1 MTYNKYY
8 LMILYHLIFKF
19 DYFLKKFDK
28 FKYILFNFYLWWKKI
43 NNFFAFN
50 ERINNSFFKNIG
62 VNLLFVL
69 SSINFLIKKISTTLF
84 VPLVSS
90 IIIYLYSI

>member
-28 FKYILFNFYLWWKKI
+28 YKYILFNFDVIRKKI
-43 NNFFAFN
+43 NNGFAFN
-50 ERINNSFFKNIG
+50 ERINNSFVKNIG
-62 VNLLFVL
+62 AIF
-69 SSINFLIKKISTTLF
+69 IMHH
-84 VPLVSS
+84 
-90 IIIYLYSI
+90 IIY

>member
-28 FKYILFNFYLWWKKI
+28 FKYLIFIYDEKKLI
-43 NNFFAFN
+43 NIFAFN
-50 ERINNSFFKNIG
+50 ERINNSFSKNIDAI
-62 VNLLFVL
+62 F
-69 SSINFLIKKISTTLF
+69 
-84 VPLVSS
+84 
-90 IIIYLYSI
+90 IICHIFY